1 MKDLNVKVESLTG
14 NTLIVLQGE
23 ALKLMPPEK
32 ISITGDIKAVNTFL
46 LVRQKA
52 GSGVQRID
60 RSKAVVLVDKKAL
73 TITLNVDPENHYG
86 CTVVAKLEESDEL
99 QPFGINTAKMF
110 SKKDL
115 VKLIKFNKLYFESA
129 DKHAEMLLA
138 FQKISSE
145 VNIKANDSSD
155 DRGNKESAFVKE
167 VTTNAPTSFM
177 LNIPIF
183 KGFPQS
189 IFKVEVC
196 LDVNEG
202 SARFWFESVDL
213 HNIKTETIATI
224 FKEQISN
231 ADGFV
236 IINK

>member
-1 MKDLNVKVESLTG
+1 MEKVKIEVSAG
-14 NTLIVLQGE
+14 NTTTLLTGE
-23 ALKLMPPEK
+23 ALKQMPPEK
-32 ISITGDIKAVNTFL
+32 ILLTGDIKAVNTFL
-46 LVRQKA
+46 LVRQKSA
-52 GSGVQRID
+52 GGTQQPD
-60 RSKAVVLVDKKAL
+60 KGRSVILVDKKSL

-86 CTVVAKLEESDEL
+86 ATVQARLEESDEL
-99 QPFGINTAKMF
+99 VPFGINTLKTF
-110 SKKDL
+110 TKKEL

-129 DKHAEMLLA
+129 EKHAEMLLA

-155 DRGNKESAFVKE
+155 DRGNKENPFVKE
-167 VTTNAPTSFM
+167 DTTNAPTDFM

-183 KGFPQS
+183 KGFPAS
-189 IFKVEVC
+189 TFKVEVC

-213 HNIKTETIATI
+213 HNIKTETIDTI
-224 FKEQISN
+224 FTEQLSN
-231 ADGFV
+231 ANGFV

>member
-1 MKDLNVKVESLTG
+1 MEKVKIEVSAG
-14 NTLIVLQGE
+14 NTTTLLTGE
-23 ALKLMPPEK
+23 ALKQMPPEK
-32 ISITGDIKAVNTFL
+32 ILLTGDIKAVNTFL
-46 LVRQKA
+46 LVRQKSA
-52 GSGVQRID
+52 GGTQQPD
-60 RSKAVVLVDKKAL
+60 KGRSVILVDKKSL

-86 CTVVAKLEESDEL
+86 ATVLARLEESDEL
-99 QPFGINTAKMF
+99 VPFGINTLKTF
-110 SKKDL
+110 TKKEL

-129 DKHAEMLLA
+129 EKHSEMLLA

-155 DRGNKESAFVKE
+155 DRGNKENAFVKE
-167 VTTNAPTSFM
+167 VTTNAPTDFM

-183 KGFPQS
+183 KGFPS
-189 IFKVEVC
+189 STFKVEVC

-213 HNIKTETIATI
+213 HNIKTETIDTI
-224 FKEQISN
+224 FKEQLSN